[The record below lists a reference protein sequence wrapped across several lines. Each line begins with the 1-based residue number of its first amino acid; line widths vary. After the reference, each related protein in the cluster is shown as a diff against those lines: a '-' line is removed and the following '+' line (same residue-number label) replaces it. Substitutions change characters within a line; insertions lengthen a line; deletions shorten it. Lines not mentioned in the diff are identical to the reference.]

1 MEKKHNL
8 TCRLTRR
15 DFIKNGLSGACFL
28 CMAGIFGIYRTSE
41 AYAPEKGF
49 MNPIRSPWFAGL
61 SNSEIMCTL
70 CPNQCRISPGNRG
83 KCGVRENRNGTGYTL
98 AYGNPVL
105 VQIDPVE
112 RKPFFHVMPGS
123 RALSVST
130 AGCPLTCRFCEVWD
144 MAQVSPESVYAYDLS
159 PDKIVIQAKSAGAHS
174 ISYAFG
180 EPVAFFE
187 YMNDISVRARKE
199 GLLNLMHSSGYISH
213 EPLEAIIENLDAVN
227 IDLKGF
233 DPEFY
238 RTMVGGD
245 IEPVKETLR
254 ILKKAHIHIE
264 ITNLLIPALNDDM
277 EQIRKMCTWIN
288 NELGDNVPVHFARF
302 YPLYKLANLPPTPV
316 STLDRARA
324 VAIESGLKHVYISRV
339 AGHEGE
345 NTFCPGCGE
354 KIIVRMGFIIEEIH
368 LEKGKCAYCN
378 TPVAG
383 RWG

>member
-1 MEKKHNL
+1 
-8 TCRLTRR
+8 
-15 DFIKNGLSGACFL
+15 
-28 CMAGIFGIYRTSE
+28 
-41 AYAPEKGF
+41 
-49 MNPIRSPWFAGL
+49 
-61 SNSEIMCTL
+61 
-70 CPNQCRISPGNRG
+70 
-83 KCGVRENRNGTGYTL
+83 
-98 AYGNPVL
+98 
-105 VQIDPVE
+105 
-112 RKPFFHVMPGS
+112 
-123 RALSVST
+123 
-130 AGCPLTCRFCEVWD
+130 
-144 MAQVSPESVYAYDLS
+144 
-159 PDKIVIQAKSAGAHS
+159 
-174 ISYAFG
+174 
-180 EPVAFFE
+180 
-187 YMNDISVRARKE
+187 
-199 GLLNLMHSSGYISH
+199 MHSSGYISH

-245 IEPVKETLR
+245 IEPVKETLK
-254 ILKKAHIHIE
+254 ILKKAHIHIK

-345 NTFCPGCGE
+345 NTFCPACGE
-354 KIIVRMGFIIEEIH
+354 KIIVRMGFVIEEIH
-368 LEKGKCAYCN
+368 LENGKCAYCN